1 VDFGSRELNSY
12 KQLIIEYKKIF
23 MLSNLFF
30 TSLFATIIFIL
41 VLYPY
46 ALKIGFTDKPDL
58 RKQHKEPTPPIGGI
72 AIFLATL
79 VTLVFNDIN
88 LPQQT
93 AFILAMTLLV
103 VVGVIDD
110 NRGLGV
116 KIRLIAQIV
125 AGLIMTEIADI
136 KIIELGD
143 LLGFGNINLGIYSTA
158 FTVFAVVGGI
168 NAFNMI
174 DGIDGL
180 AGGLTLISIIT
191 IALLSWY
198 FEHWILLYFCII
210 FIGALIAF
218 LLFNL
223 RIFGRA
229 RGTIFLGDSGST
241 LLGFT
246 VCWLAISASQGEGSI
261 IAPTVVLWIIAL
273 PLFDSICIMCRRLQR
288 GQSPFAPDREHL
300 HHVLPLEGFS
310 VNKTLVTLLIF
321 SLLLS
326 VTGITARFLLGI
338 SERLLFISFL
348 LLFAG
353 YYWAINKR
361 IGDRRRMT
369 IQIDGP
375 DRRKLPDRRSKT
387 KKENTPA
394 KK

>member
-1 VDFGSRELNSY
+1 
-12 KQLIIEYKKIF
+12 

-41 VLYPY
+41 VLYPC
-46 ALKIGFTDKPDL
+46 ALKIGFTDKPDP
-58 RKQHKEPTPPIGGI
+58 RKQHKAPTPPIGGI

-79 VTLVFNDIN
+79 VTLLFNNLN
-88 LPQQT
+88 LPHQT
-93 AFILAMTLLV
+93 AFIFAMTILV

-110 NRGLGV
+110 HRGLGV
-116 KIRLIAQIV
+116 KIRLLAQII

-143 LLGFGNINLGIYSTA
+143 LLGFGNINLGIFSTA

-191 IALLSWY
+191 IALLSWLY
-198 FEHWILLYFCII
+198 EHWILLYFCII
-210 FIGALIAF
+210 FIGAIIAF

-223 RIFGRA
+223 RIFGRT
-229 RGTIFLGDSGST
+229 RGAIFLGDSGST
-241 LLGFT
+241 LLGYT
-246 VCWLAISASQGEGSI
+246 VCWLAITASQGETSCI
-261 IAPTVVLWIIAL
+261 TPTLVLWIIAL
-273 PLFDSICIMCRRLQR
+273 PLYDSICIMSRRMHR

-300 HHVLPLEGFS
+300 HHILPLEGFTINTT
-310 VNKTLVTLLIF
+310 VVVLLTF

-326 VTGITARFLLGI
+326 VSSLAARFFFGA
-338 SERLLFISFL
+338 SDRLLFFIFL
-348 LLFAG
+348 TLFAG

-361 IGDRRRMT
+361 IADRRKAS
-369 IQIDGP
+369 IPIDIT
-375 DRRKLPDRRSKT
+375 DRRKLPDRRTKSK
-387 KKENTPA
+387 
-394 KK
+394 